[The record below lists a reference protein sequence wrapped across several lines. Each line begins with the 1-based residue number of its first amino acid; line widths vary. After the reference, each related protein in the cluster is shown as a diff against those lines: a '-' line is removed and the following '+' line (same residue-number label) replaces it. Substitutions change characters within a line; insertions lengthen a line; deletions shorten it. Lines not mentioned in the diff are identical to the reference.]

1 MKKTY
6 IQPSTQTMRVETPD
20 LMEGSTLSIYGS
32 TANEENKLLG
42 RGRGRDI
49 WDDEEE

>member
-32 TANEENKLLG
+32 ANEENRLLG
-42 RGRGRDI
+42 RGRNRDI